1 MNKMALLAIFV
12 LSSITGC
19 ATERMTVRV
28 VDPEGLPVTGAVVS
42 LRTMNKFIPFGSDR
56 KRDFDVHLST
66 TDTNGVAVILFNC
79 LNACFTWAVRASPR
93 YYFSEMHREE
103 FLCTDMGFA
112 PPILREHE
120 KTAEVVVWPKINPQ
134 PMYARHQFPSIRP
147 PCQNG
152 RFGFDMK
159 VFDWL
164 PPQGKG
170 EIADFYLVQNIG
182 KIKHGTKYA
191 GYIEF
196 EDGCGA
202 YLAHKT
208 GNKIFPS
215 TYSADTNATFISR
228 FDFVEVGQK
237 DGEPIVRRK
246 YIAQE
251 NEYMVLRTRVKR
263 DLKGNVISANYSKLL
278 GPVGVGYVLEFSE
291 LVFNHRPNDPNL
303 ELDSRNNMV
312 EEYRSH
318 GLAP

>member
-1 MNKMALLAIFV
+1 MKSVALIAILCV
-12 LSSITGC
+12 STTGC
-19 ATERMTVRV
+19 ATERLYVH
-28 VDPEGLPVTGAVVS
+28 VDDELGRPVANAVVE
-42 LRTMNKFIPFGSDR
+42 LGTMNKVIPFGSDR
-56 KRDFDVHLST
+56 AKDYDHYEAV
-66 TDTNGVAVILFNC
+66 TDTNGNAVVKFNC
-79 LNACFTWAVRASPR
+79 KNGCFGWGVNASNYYPSVSHRA
-93 YYFSEMHREE
+93 E
-103 FLCTDMGFA
+103 FKGDYLFPMPMCV
-112 PPILREHE
+112 LYEHE
-120 KTAEVVVWPKINPQ
+120 KRASEVIWRKRNPQ
-134 PMYARHQFPSIRP
+134 PMYARGGFPSIRP

-170 EIADFYLVQNIG
+170 EVADFYLVQNIG